1 MNHHP
6 LEEVIKDYLEE
17 KDISINSLK
26 LYQVILKQWI
36 TFLSERKI
44 LYAEK
49 PDFID
54 YLKHLKESYYST
66 RWIYLQVSVIKG
78 LYTYLSKHHQR
89 LGISKIYQKNLME
102 TIQNIKLNKQENKPI
117 LTVEEAKKLILE
129 TKTKRRYIWHYRDHA
144 MLYLMLTTGLRSIEV
159 RRAKKKDLMML
170 NEEMILYVQGK
181 GKTTKES
188 YVKVTKGVKEA
199 INDYLGKRVDQNPY
213 LFISHSKPSK
223 MPYLSRTF
231 FNEMFQRN
239 LRDSG
244 LKYLKITPHAL
255 RHTAATLSLQ
265 SGGTLNETMQLLR
278 HESMTST
285 LIYTSHPNLTS
296 DQEVLGLESYILG
309 ESKEKP

>member
-89 LGISKIYQKNLME
+89 LGISKIYRKNLME

-144 MLYLMLTTGLRSIEV
+144 MLYLMLTTGLRSIEI

-199 INDYLGKRVDQNPY
+199 INDYLDKRKDQNPY

-223 MPYLSRTF
+223 MSYLSRTF
-231 FNEMFQRN
+231 FNEMIQRN
-239 LRDSG
+239 LKDSG
-244 LKYLKITPHAL
+244 LKDVKITPHAL
-255 RHTAATLSLQ
+255 RHTAANLSLQ
-265 SGGTLNETMQLLR
+265 SGASLRETMKFLR
-278 HESMTST
+278 HESIFST
-285 LIYTSHPNLTS
+285 LIYTHHQ
-296 DQEVLGLESYILG
+296 DQVSQDLAIQMEDYILG
-309 ESKEKP
+309 EKEESS